1 MFLDPAQTLVGARVW
16 ENVEVIM
23 PLELDTS
30 GRSPTTSRP
39 QPRMAEGLPQE
50 EWGLLRLRM
59 DGRRDEEEECVGFL
73 LTLQERGYEGGRSE
87 SSYC

>member
-39 QPRMAEGLPQE
+39 QPRMAEGLPQGE
-50 EWGLLRLRM
+50 SGILHLRI
-59 DGRRDEEEECVGFL
+59 DGRRDEEEECVGWEAIL
-73 LTLQERGYEGGRSE
+73 DGKGPLHDGRRGW
-87 SSYC
+87 CF

>member
-23 PLELDTS
+23 PRELDTS
-30 GRSPTTSRP
+30 GRSPTTFRP

-50 EWGLLRLRM
+50 NRAFSA
-59 DGRRDEEEECVGFL
+59 CVGM
-73 LTLQERGYEGGRSE
+73 GGVM
-87 SSYC
+87 